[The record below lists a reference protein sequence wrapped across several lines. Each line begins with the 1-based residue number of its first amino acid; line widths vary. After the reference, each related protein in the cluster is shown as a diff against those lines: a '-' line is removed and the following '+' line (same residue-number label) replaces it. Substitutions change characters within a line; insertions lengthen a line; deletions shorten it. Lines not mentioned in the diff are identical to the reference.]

1 MSALSARRRIESLN
15 SGFCRFNVDVLQQFQ
30 QDHGAGQ
37 WSVREEHEVSRK
49 DQYCQARDRR
59 LTMGGP
65 AAPAYTGAGRKG
77 QLRNELYE
85 CRGVT
90 NCERLCQFAGRTA
103 VKSLRR
109 ATLYQDMPYSEGAG
123 ILEVGGQCGDIIAH
137 LCEFVKRERGF
148 RSHSFRRYALRRAP
162 TRGAPTNCL
171 LFPAKKP
178 ASSWTYGIC
187 EAHYDL
193 HSQEGWSF
201 LGSPES
207 GSELDVYAVSKRGC
221 GQEALDTGGLS
232 TVSGCTQM

>member
-1 MSALSARRRIESLN
+1 MNFFINMSALSARRRIESLN
-15 SGFCRFNVDVLQQFQ
+15 SGFCRFNVYVLQQFQ

-137 LCEFVKRERGF
+137 LCEFVKRDGV
-148 RSHSFRRYALRRAP
+148 SFRGVVQIVGQPL
-162 TRGAPTNCL
+162 
-171 LFPAKKP
+171 
-178 ASSWTYGIC
+178 S
-187 EAHYDL
+187 
-193 HSQEGWSF
+193 
-201 LGSPES
+201 ES
-207 GSELDVYAVSKRGC
+207 GLNSS
-221 GQEALDTGGLS
+221 
-232 TVSGCTQM
+232 

>member
-123 ILEVGGQCGDIIAH
+123 IMEVGGQCGDIIAH
-137 LCEFVKRERGF
+137 LCEFVKRDGVSSEVQKAGVNWTCMRSAREVAGKRHSIPVDCPRFRDAPKCRGV
-148 RSHSFRRYALRRAP
+148 RPVGGTTMMNR
-162 TRGAPTNCL
+162 TRP
-171 LFPAKKP
+171 
-178 ASSWTYGIC
+178 
-187 EAHYDL
+187 
-193 HSQEGWSF
+193 SQSC
-201 LGSPES
+201 
-207 GSELDVYAVSKRGC
+207 DI
-221 GQEALDTGGLS
+221 Q
-232 TVSGCTQM
+232 